1 MTWADVHIEEMFGT
15 FNMGIG
21 MVFAV
26 SKGELAKTEELL
38 KKHGEDYVI
47 LGHVE
52 EKETKEK
59 ICLNLK

>member
-1 MTWADVHIEEMFGT
+1 
-15 FNMGIG
+15 MGIG

>member
-1 MTWADVHIEEMFGT
+1 MFGT

-26 SKGELAKTEELL
+26 SKDDLAKTEELL

-47 LGHVE
+47 LGHIE
-52 EKETKEK
+52 EKETKDK